1 MNQARP
7 PCRSG
12 FGGTSA
18 TGLGPEGDPGRDDS
32 GGSCWGCDWIFPMD
46 SRPGPGP
53 GSKLMELFDVDSN
66 KLGAQVTSSN
76 EEQGAQNGA
85 ASSKTGSAMPFH
97 GNTCS
102 VHWGGMR
109 QDQQGSEER
118 HRARGRL
125 QLRC

>member
-1 MNQARP
+1 MIFAQVEDLRKERNLKVTE
-7 PCRSG
+7 
-12 FGGTSA
+12 GTTVEAAGVAIGSSPWIP
-18 TGLGPEGDPGRDDS
+18 LGPDLAEIVNLWNCS
-32 GGSCWGCDWIFPMD
+32 TWIATRCCHF
-46 SRPGPGP
+46 
-53 GSKLMELFDVDSN
+53 
-66 KLGAQVTSSN
+66 N